1 MECSICFENGNCV
14 INRCETP
21 NCNYPMCNKCWNLYY
36 VGNVLTM
43 TTEEFD
49 SDGSKKCPA
58 CRQIYWKTYM
68 RDVVHCE
75 LIQKVLGSNALA
87 EWIVKTSPM
96 LNELLV
102 QEE

>member
-1 MECSICFENGNCV
+1 
-14 INRCETP
+14 
-21 NCNYPMCNKCWNLYY
+21 
-36 VGNVLTM
+36 M

-75 LIQKVLGSNALA
+75 LIQKILGMKGLTEWMMKTGPILQFLQEISESND
-87 EWIVKTSPM
+87 V
-96 LNELLV
+96 
-102 QEE
+102 